1 VETGPAPSAYELEAA
16 SSSRKCR
23 LPKICIN
30 CVFRRRGTQV
40 NLPKIE
46 YQTESLPVL
55 AMNWKQPEYAAIF
68 RARLENLEKLRE
80 HPERLPE
87 LKTYY
92 AAHPADFINDWGVT
106 HDPRNADVGLPTL
119 IPFILFP
126 RQREWIDWVIDRWK
140 NRRPGLCEKSR
151 DMGVSWLALSLSCT
165 LCLFNDG
172 VAIGF
177 GSRKTEYVDK
187 IGTFKPLLP
196 KGRMFMEHLPEE
208 FRGGFVPWRDA
219 PYMRITFPETGSIIA
234 GEGGD
239 DIGRGDR
246 TTLYFFDEEA
256 HHPRQELVAAA
267 LSQTTNCQIGMSSVR
282 GMNNLFAQKRWGGK
296 IDVFI
301 FDWRAQPL
309 DAKLLTP
316 CGWTNMGDISK
327 GDYVIGQNGLP
338 TEVIGVYP
346 QGRKEIYKISFNDGS
361 STESCSDHLWEV
373 IPVGNQRAERRHIRR
388 VMPLREIMKDY
399 VRIDNRGFR
408 QHRYQ
413 VPLTMP
419 VRGFQQSTLP
429 LDAYVLGCLLGDG
442 SLPAKSTSA
451 IGLSI
456 GKTDTQIVD
465 LINARL
471 PTGCDVKQDKEIQFR
486 ISANRYYRGGTKG
499 RGCHNAVN
507 EAIRTLGLV
516 GTQSNDK
523 FIPEIYK
530 LASVSERLDLLQGL
544 MDTDGHASKSSPGI
558 AILSTVSKQLA
569 DDIVYLAQTLGGV
582 GKIRISHPN
591 RMAIFGNRVCRRRE
605 VAYAVDI
612 CLPNGIIPFKMD
624 RKVAAYK
631 PAVRHPARRSIVGI
645 ELMGEKECQCIK
657 IAASDGLYLTDDCIV
672 THNTDPRK
680 DEAWYERQCEDLDPV
695 IVAQEIDRDYSASI
709 HGVVIPGLWVRA
721 AIDAKKKLGIA
732 PSGKKGVAFDV
743 ADEGDDKNA
752 IARCEG
758 TEVVETDEWSGKGGD
773 IFSSTEYV
781 FDVCD
786 ENGYTEFRYDADGM
800 GADVRGDARVINERR
815 VKNKAR
821 VIRAIGYRGSEG
833 VYDPEGIVEGTIGS
847 EGDAGRTNQDYF
859 GNHKAQSWW
868 SLRKRFQRTYRW
880 VETGVACAP
889 DDIISLNSENPNLMK
904 LVAELS
910 QATYK
915 QNEVGKIIIEK
926 KPAGRKSPNQADA
939 VVIHYAPMEQPPVEI
954 TMDMLRQIAQAGAP
968 QRRR

>member
-1 VETGPAPSAYELEAA
+1 M
-16 SSSRKCR
+16 
-23 LPKICIN
+23 
-30 CVFRRRGTQV
+30 

-68 RARLENLEKLRE
+68 RARLENLDRIRE
-80 HPERLPE
+80 HPEIVPE
-87 LKTYY
+87 LKAYY
-92 AAHPADFINDWGVT
+92 AAHPADFINDFGVT
-106 HDPRNADVGLPTL
+106 FDPRQADIGQPTL
-119 IPFILFP
+119 LPFILFP
-126 RQREWIDWVIDRWK
+126 RQREWIDWVMDRWK

-165 LCLFNDG
+165 LCLFHDG
-172 VAIGF
+172 IAIGF
-177 GSRKTEYVDK
+177 GSRKTEYVDR

-301 FDWRAQPL
+301 FDWR
-309 DAKLLTP
+309 
-316 CGWTNMGDISK
+316 
-327 GDYVIGQNGLP
+327 
-338 TEVIGVYP
+338 E
-346 QGRKEIYKISFNDGS
+346 
-361 STESCSDHLWEV
+361 
-373 IPVGNQRAERRHIRR
+373 
-388 VMPLREIMKDY
+388 
-399 VRIDNRGFR
+399 
-408 QHRYQ
+408 
-413 VPLTMP
+413 
-419 VRGFQQSTLP
+419 
-429 LDAYVLGCLLGDG
+429 
-442 SLPAKSTSA
+442 
-451 IGLSI
+451 
-456 GKTDTQIVD
+456 
-465 LINARL
+465 
-471 PTGCDVKQDKEIQFR
+471 
-486 ISANRYYRGGTKG
+486 
-499 RGCHNAVN
+499 
-507 EAIRTLGLV
+507 
-516 GTQSNDK
+516 
-523 FIPEIYK
+523 
-530 LASVSERLDLLQGL
+530 
-544 MDTDGHASKSSPGI
+544 
-558 AILSTVSKQLA
+558 
-569 DDIVYLAQTLGGV
+569 
-582 GKIRISHPN
+582 
-591 RMAIFGNRVCRRRE
+591 
-605 VAYAVDI
+605 
-612 CLPNGIIPFKMD
+612 
-624 RKVAAYK
+624 
-631 PAVRHPARRSIVGI
+631 
-645 ELMGEKECQCIK
+645 
-657 IAASDGLYLTDDCIV
+657 
-672 THNTDPRK
+672 DPRK